1 MGGSCARPRMVG
13 EAILCPRKAFGNQTY
28 DSTRSTQWDNVCQGK
43 LDTGS
48 LLVLVFHL
56 RISIC
61 PLLQVYPPAPRNV
74 LTILQPKLL
83 MFSIGKR

>member
-1 MGGSCARPRMVG
+1 MVG

-28 DSTRSTQWDNVCQGK
+28 DNTGPTEWDNVCQGK
-43 LDTGS
+43 LDTS
-48 LLVLVFHL
+48 NLLALVFHL
-56 RISIC
+56 RFSIC